1 MKHVFFILFLGFT
14 TTIFSQQID
23 YNEQKNYIASG
34 YDVVAYFSK
43 RATKGD
49 AKFEYKYDDA
59 TYRFS
64 SQQNLDNFKENPKK
78 YVPQYGG
85 WCAYAMA
92 DKGEKVTINPKTY
105 EIRNDKLYLFYNAYF
120 NNTLESWLEEMPT
133 KLIKKAD
140 ASWTIIKFK
149 S

>member
-1 MKHVFFILFLGFT
+1 MKQVLFILFLGFT
-14 TTIFSQQID
+14 TTVFSQQID

-43 RATKGD
+43 KVTKGD

-59 TYRFS
+59 NYRFS
-64 SQQNLDNFKENPKK
+64 SKQNLDKFKANPKMF
-78 YVPQYGG
+78 VPQYGG

-92 DKGEKVTINPKTY
+92 DKGEKVTINPKTF
-105 EIRNDKLYLFYNAYF
+105 EIRNGKLYLFYNAYF
-120 NNTLESWLEEMPT
+120 NNTLESWLGEIPT
-133 KLIKKAD
+133 ELIKKAD